1 MRRAF
6 FILFFTAAAPALAQ
20 IGPANVIVA
29 PVERRDV
36 PLTQPLVASVEPV
49 TQTKLATE
57 VGGIVAER
65 FFDEGQRVEK
75 GALLARGLTDLAQA
89 DRDAQNAAMQS
100 AAARLEQAK
109 AEAASA
115 TRERKRIENLRAS
128 GGSSEKE
135 LSDAI
140 TAEEVSAAVI
150 NTRTAEVAE
159 EQAELARLDL
169 ALKKAEARSP
179 LDGVVV
185 KRYVEVGQWMEIGD
199 PIADVVQLDPLFVR
213 VNVPESVIS
222 RIRIGDAATVTF
234 DALGIGGTTHT
245 GKIDQIIPSADPSS
259 RTFPVK
265 ILLPNPELKIWPG
278 FCARA
283 TLTGRSQGS
292 SFLVPRDAVV
302 TGGSQHRLI
311 AARGGKAV
319 AVPVTIGAGSGDK
332 VSVTGE
338 LNEGDVV
345 VVRGNESL
353 RGGEDLIV
361 QNPPATGAT
370 TTRATTT
377 QTAQG
382 N

>member
-1 MRRAF
+1 MRRA
-6 FILFFTAAAPALAQ
+6 LFLLLLTTAPALAQ
-20 IGPANVIVA
+20 MGPANVIVA
-29 PVERRDV
+29 PLERRDV
-36 PLTQPLVASVEPV
+36 PVTQPLVASVEPV
-49 TQTKLATE
+49 TRTTLATE

-75 GALLARGLTDLAQA
+75 GALLARGLTDMAQA
-89 DRDAQNAAMQS
+89 QRDAQDAAMQS

-109 AEAASA
+109 AVAAAA
-115 TRERKRIENLRAS
+115 TRDRTRLEKLRS
-128 GGSSEKE
+128 TDGSSEKE

-140 TAEEVSAAVI
+140 TAEEVAAAVI
-150 NTRTAEVAE
+150 NTRSAEVAE
-159 EQAELARLDL
+159 EKAELARLDL

-179 LDGVVV
+179 LHGVVV

-199 PIADVVQLDPLFVR
+199 PVADVVQLDPLFVR

-222 RIRIGDAATVTF
+222 RIKIGDPATVTF
-234 DALGIGGTTHT
+234 DALGIGTSLT
-245 GKIDQIIPSADPSS
+245 GKIEQIIPAADPSS

-265 ILLPNPELKIWPG
+265 ILLPNPDFKIWPG
-278 FCARA
+278 FFARA
-283 TLTGRSQGS
+283 MITSRSQGS

-302 TGGSQHRLI
+302 TSGNQHRVI

-319 AVPVTIGAGSGDK
+319 AVPVTIGPGAGDK

-338 LNEGDVV
+338 LNDSDVV

-361 QNPPATGAT
+361 QNPPATAPT
-370 TTRATTT
+370 TKPTTT
-377 QTAQG
+377 QTAHG
-382 N
+382 T